1 MNKDKTII
9 CVCIVTGH
17 FLLNLFSGIANAQ
30 NHTAE
35 IFIGDDKGV
44 GQSGIIFT
52 LTEGDNEIVVPTS
65 DLTSGAHLLSIR
77 VQDEEGRFT
86 PTVSRMIYVCDA
98 AGIQGCEYFIDT
110 DPGNGNGTFL
120 PDIKS
125 GTFDFEIPTAGI
137 AIGPHTL
144 TLRTLNTNGNLDSGI
159 SRAFI
164 VTANNVEIEWFY
176 DKDPGVGNGNRI
188 TAESDQNILM
198 LPTEG
203 LSSGAH
209 TLSMRVKDSQNR
221 WTPTVTHP
229 LYITEPVEEVVGGE
243 YFIDEDP
250 GEGNAT
256 GFGLSDDG
264 INSFIIPTDNL
275 AVGTHYLTIR
285 FQTDGGK
292 WIPLHVAPFEVSAYN
307 GVNIIEWKMNFNVQR
322 TESTITIHGTDIPS
336 NSSIDVISIS
346 GIYLHKGKWTD
357 SNLPYIIDIDE
368 SEKHPVIIITSP
380 EGLKTTKR
388 IR

>member
-1 MNKDKTII
+1 MSKAKTII
-9 CVCIVTGH
+9 CICIVIGH
-17 FLLNLFSGIANAQ
+17 FLLNLFSGIANAR

-44 GQSGIIFT
+44 GQSGITFP
-52 LTEGDNEIVVPTS
+52 LTEGDNEIVFPGS
-65 DLTSGAHLLSIR
+65 DLTTGAYLLSIR
-77 VQDEEGRFT
+77 VLDEEGRCT

-98 AGIQGCEYFIDT
+98 VGIQGCEYFIDT
-110 DPGNGNGTFL
+110 DPGNGKGTFL

-125 GTFDFEIPTAGI
+125 GAFDFEIPTAGI
-137 AIGPHTL
+137 TVGSHTL
-144 TLRTLNTNGNLDSGI
+144 TLRTLNTNGNWDCGI

-164 VTANNVEIEWFY
+164 VTANNLEIEWFY

-203 LSSGAH
+203 LTSGAH

-221 WTPTVTHP
+221 WTPTMTHP
-229 LYITEPVEEVVGGE
+229 LYITEPVEDVVGGE

-256 GFGLSDDG
+256 GFGLSEDG

-285 FQTDGGK
+285 CKTDRGN

-322 TESTITIHGTDIPS
+322 TESTITVQGIDIPS
-336 NSSIDVISIS
+336 NSSVDVISTS
-346 GIYLHKGKWTD
+346 GIYLHRGKWNNN
-357 SNLPYIIDIDE
+357 SSYIIDINE
-368 SEKHPVIIITSP
+368 SEKNLVIIITSP
-380 EGLKTTKR
+380 DGVKTTKR